1 MTPRSN
7 RNPPLAV
14 TLFWLTLAAFACL
27 FTSWVARELG
37 ADWRLHTAL
46 GLGAGLWALIMG
58 CLSRTMDARNRG
70 GR

>member
-1 MTPRSN
+1 MNWLREH
-7 RNPPLAV
+7 AI
-14 TLFWLTLAAFACL
+14 TLFWLALAAFACL

-46 GLGAGLWALIMG
+46 GIGAALATLLVGGLCCTA
-58 CLSRTMDARNRG
+58 G